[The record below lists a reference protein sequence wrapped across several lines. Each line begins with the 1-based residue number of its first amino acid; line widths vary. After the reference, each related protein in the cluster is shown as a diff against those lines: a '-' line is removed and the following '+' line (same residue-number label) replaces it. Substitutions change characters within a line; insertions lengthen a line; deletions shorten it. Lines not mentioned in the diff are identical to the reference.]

1 LTSGSSR
8 TDVLLHRVR
17 ANCELM
23 RGNLEAA
30 RASAAAAKAL
40 ATELG
45 LNVLLATGIARTSVQ
60 IDLFDGDFEAAEA
73 EAAFACDLLE
83 AAQDWGHYV
92 SQLPLLMDAL
102 YPQGRAE
109 EVAEKLE
116 LAEGYAIEEDL
127 DAQVSLR
134 RARSMLLL
142 SRGDEARRLVERFG
156 LARSLPFELLRDLPI
171 WDRTREGEPGAPGAG
186 DALGVTRFLLDS
198 AALAPFVLVVER
210 FIRTGGL
217 PLGSI
222 SESFLSLL
230 PQKFTCKVSTLRY
243 PGYLKTSISRL
254 LGWPVVRQQ
263 V

>member
-1 LTSGSSR
+1 
-8 TDVLLHRVR
+8 
-17 ANCELM
+17 M

-102 YPQGRAE
+102 HPQGRAE

-142 SRGDEARRLVERFG
+142 SRGDLAGAEALAREAVERCEGKTFMMVQAEALLH
-156 LARSLPFELLRDLPI
+156 LASVAQQNGHDAEAAAARDRAI
-171 WDRTREGEPGAPGAG
+171 EIYEAKGCTAFAARAAGA
-186 DALGVTRFLLDS
+186 
-198 AALAPFVLVVER
+198 
-210 FIRTGGL
+210 
-217 PLGSI
+217 
-222 SESFLSLL
+222 
-230 PQKFTCKVSTLRY
+230 
-243 PGYLKTSISRL
+243 
-254 LGWPVVRQQ
+254 
-263 V
+263 